1 MYKLLIPIRMKKLL
15 LLFVAL
21 FCLAFANAQ
30 ERYEVTSK
38 SALNIRSS
46 ASASSTVLG
55 TVQSGSKVDVY
66 EVYGEWAKIKHNG
79 RFAYVSSKYLKKCSV
94 EASQNQKEENKNSF
108 LSKFDDFVGQYATH
122 DIGWM
127 IFVIFGLSVV
137 LAIVRGVH
145 RDGRRYLRSGKY
157 IFHLVAFVIIC
168 VAEIVYFLKM
178 GSETTWF
185 CMPSEV
191 GWIGA
196 IVGFLAFGW
205 AVYNQV
211 MWFIDTLLDIRYNAG
226 DFDMR
231 IGLYSWPIAIVVGG
245 IVSLFKWEGALE
257 WVVIIL
263 GVCQLIQIILI
274 IVGVSSRG
282 GFLYS
287 LLVSAIYLIGAVST
301 LFLFLYFL
309 ALVIIVV
316 IIGFFIMAF
325 LRGGS
330 RSSSSS
336 ESSSESSSS
345 SGDDSS
351 SWKKG
356 YLDYTDGLGRI
367 EGKFSDENTFH
378 EYGGGTYDRQG
389 NGTWKKREYW

>member
-1 MYKLLIPIRMKKLL
+1 MKKLL
-15 LLFVAL
+15 LFFVAL
-21 FCLAFANAQ
+21 FCLAVANAQ

-38 SALNIRSS
+38 SDLNIRSS

-79 RFAYVSSKYLKKCSV
+79 RFAYVSSKYLKKCSA

-137 LAIVRGVH
+137 LAIVREVH
-145 RDGRRYLRSGKY
+145 RNESRYLRSGKY

-211 MWFIDTLLDIRYNAG
+211 MWFLDILLDIRYNAG
-226 DFDMR
+226 NFDTR

-263 GVCQLIQIILI
+263 GVCQLIQIVLI

-345 SGDDSS
+345 SDDGTES
-351 SWKKG
+351 G
-356 YLDYTDGLGRI
+356 YLEYTDRFGRMS
-367 EGKFSDENTFH
+367 GRFSGSTF
-378 EYGGGTYDRQG
+378 YADGGDTYDDQG
-389 NGTWKKREYW
+389 DGTWKKREY

>member
-1 MYKLLIPIRMKKLL
+1 MKKLL
-15 LLFVAL
+15 LFFVAL

-38 SALNIRSS
+38 SDLNIRSS

-94 EASQNQKEENKNSF
+94 EASSQNQNKKREKNSF

-137 LAIVRGVH
+137 LAIVREVH
-145 RDGRRYLRSGKY
+145 RNESRYLRSGKY

-211 MWFIDTLLDIRYNAG
+211 MWFLDILLDIRYNAG
-226 DFDMR
+226 NFDTR

-263 GVCQLIQIILI
+263 GVCQLIQIVLI

-345 SGDDSS
+345 SEDDSGT
-351 SWKKG
+351 KRG
-356 YLDYTDGLGRI
+356 YLEDTDRFGRI
-367 EGKFSDENTFH
+367 SGEFNGCTF
-378 EYGGGTYDRQG
+378 YADGGDIYDDQG
-389 NGTWKKREYW
+389 NGSWKKREYW

>member
-1 MYKLLIPIRMKKLL
+1 MKKLL
-15 LLFVAL
+15 LFFVAL

-79 RFAYVSSKYLKKCSV
+79 RFAYVSNKYLKKCSA
-94 EASQNQKEENKNSF
+94 EASQNQKEEKEKNSF
-108 LSKFDDFVGQYATH
+108 LGKFDSFVRQYVTH
-122 DIGWM
+122 DIDWL

-157 IFHLVAFVIIC
+157 IFHLISFVIIC
-168 VAEIVYFLKM
+168 VAEIVYFLRM

-185 CMPSEV
+185 CMPSNV

-196 IVGFLAFGW
+196 IVGFLALGW
-205 AVYNQV
+205 MVYNQV
-211 MWFIDTLLDIRYNAG
+211 MWFIDTLFDIRYNAG

-231 IGLYSWPIAIVVGG
+231 IGIYSWPIAVVVGV

-263 GVCQLIQIILI
+263 GICQLIQIVLI

-301 LFLFLYFL
+301 LFLLLYFV
-309 ALVIIVV
+309 ALVIVV
-316 IIGFFIMAF
+316 AIIGFFIMAF
-325 LRGGS
+325 LSGGS

-345 SGDDSS
+345 SDDGTES
-351 SWKKG
+351 G
-356 YLDYTDGLGRI
+356 YLEYTDRFGRI
-367 EGKFSDENTFH
+367 SGRFSGSTF
-378 EYGGGTYDRQG
+378 YADGGDTYDDQG
-389 NGTWKKREYW
+389 DGTWKKREY

>member
-1 MYKLLIPIRMKKLL
+1 M
-15 LLFVAL
+15 
-21 FCLAFANAQ
+21 
-30 ERYEVTSK
+30 
-38 SALNIRSS
+38 
-46 ASASSTVLG
+46 
-55 TVQSGSKVDVY
+55 
-66 EVYGEWAKIKHNG
+66 
-79 RFAYVSSKYLKKCSV
+79 
-94 EASQNQKEENKNSF
+94 
-108 LSKFDDFVGQYATH
+108 TH
-122 DIGWM
+122 DIEWL

-145 RDGRRYLRSGKY
+145 RNESRYLRSGRY

-168 VAEIVYFLKM
+168 VAEIVYFLRM

-185 CMPSEV
+185 CMPSNV

-196 IVGFLAFGW
+196 IVGFLALGW
-205 AVYNQV
+205 MVYNQV
-211 MWFIDTLLDIRYNAG
+211 MWFLDILLDIRYNAG
-226 DFDMR
+226 NFDTR

-263 GVCQLIQIILI
+263 GVCQLIQIVLI

-287 LLVSAIYLIGAVST
+287 LLVTAIYLIGAVST

-345 SGDDSS
+345 SEDDSGT
-351 SWKKG
+351 KRG
-356 YLDYTDGLGRI
+356 YLDYTDRLGRI
-367 EGKFSDENTFH
+367 EGEFCDDNTFK
-378 EYGGGTYDRQG
+378 EYGGGFYDRQG
-389 NGTWKKREYW
+389 DGSWKKREYW

>member
-15 LLFVAL
+15 LFFVAL

-66 EVYGEWAKIKHNG
+66 ENYGDWAKIKYNG
-79 RFAYVSSKYLKKCSV
+79 KFAYVSSKYLKKCSA

-108 LSKFDDFVGQYATH
+108 LGKFDSFVRQYVTH
-122 DIGWM
+122 DIDWL

-157 IFHLVAFVIIC
+157 IFHLISFVIIC
-168 VAEIVYFLKM
+168 VAEIVYFLRM

-185 CMPSEV
+185 CMPSNV

-196 IVGFLAFGW
+196 IVGFLALGW
-205 AVYNQV
+205 MVYNQV
-211 MWFIDTLLDIRYNAG
+211 MWFIDTLFDIRYNAG

-231 IGLYSWPIAIVVGG
+231 IGIYSWPIAVVVGV

-263 GVCQLIQIILI
+263 GICQLIQIVLI

-301 LFLFLYFL
+301 LFLLLYFV
-309 ALVIIVV
+309 ALVIVV
-316 IIGFFIMAF
+316 AIIGFFIMAF

-345 SGDDSS
+345 SEDDSS

-356 YLDYTDGLGRI
+356 YLDYTDRLGRI
-367 EGKFSDENTFH
+367 EGRFSDENTFH

-389 NGTWKKREYW
+389 DGSWKKREYW